1 MDNMIQ
7 NKNNIMKHANRTYEK
22 RIDAR
27 RQLASVGR
35 VSLKAAS
42 NVIPA

>member
-22 RIDAR
+22 RVDAR
-27 RQLASVGR
+27 RPLASAGR
-35 VSLKAAS
+35 ISLKAAS
-42 NVIPA
+42 NVMPA